1 MRDENIKR
9 SFTREINLRQRVVRD
24 RTKYTR
30 KTKHKKDTNELIDY
44 DKSLKNGWKIPRDC
58 ILLINGDYN
67 ELIEEF
73 LEVEDISY
81 EVLIDLYE
89 KIWILGKFVSYLRRN
104 DD

>member
-44 DKSLKNGWKIPRDC
+44 DKSLKNG
-58 ILLINGDYN
+58 
-67 ELIEEF
+67 
-73 LEVEDISY
+73 
-81 EVLIDLYE
+81 
-89 KIWILGKFVSYLRRN
+89 
-104 DD
+104 